1 MNIKG
6 VLYYLGL
13 FCFPISFLAFLNIL
27 YSSYFDYFLNVESY
41 VWVLFSSFLLGFGL
55 FFVGKKSIKKINFHE
70 QLILII
76 LIYLITS
83 LFISIPYYLSGFQMT
98 FINSLFEAFS
108 GLTGTGFSIFKNIKY
123 LDPTLI
129 IWRSSSQWI
138 GGLYFIIF
146 LVLFFSNTQFN
157 YKLNNLVFNSDKSLN
172 PETNIKKISLKLFF
186 LYSSLTVLIFFLFT
200 FSGTRLFNGLNL
212 SMSLISN
219 GGFLPTNSLEDIIDT
234 TPQKIILIF
243 SFFLSIFNI
252 YLFFNIFVKKQ
263 FLKKHLEDI
272 YIFFL
277 IIIFSLVLTI
287 FVNQTNLL
295 DNIINVL
302 SSIATSGIS
311 TNNEVGNYT
320 FYLLLLTILGGSI
333 ISNTSGIKFLRFYI
347 LLKSSFIEISKLVR
361 PNDVVK
367 QSILLS
373 NNKINNENIKLSFL
387 IFISFFI
394 SIFLLSAFLIFD
406 NMNFETAFKLSI
418 LTLTNTSSSSLYGLD
433 NIDYSSL
440 LTSTKLFLIIF
451 MIIGKIELISFFL
464 IIKNT
469 FFKD

>member
-6 VLYYLGL
+6 MLYYLGL

-41 VWVLFSSFLLGFGL
+41 VWVFCISIALGITFYLIGN
-55 FFVGKKSIKKINFHE
+55 KTIKKISFHE
-70 QLILII
+70 QILLII
-76 LIYLITS
+76 LIYLTTS
-83 LFISIPYYLSGFQMT
+83 LLVSIPYYLSGFQMT

-108 GLTGTGFSIFKNIKY
+108 GLTGTGFSIFENIKY

-157 YKLNNLVFNSDKSLN
+157 YKLNNLVFNIDKSLN
-172 PETNIKKISLKLFF
+172 PETNIKKISFKLFF
-186 LYSSLTVLIFFLFT
+186 LYSSLTAIIFFLFT

-219 GGFLPTNSLEDIIDT
+219 GAFLPTNTLEEIITNT
-234 TPQKIILIF
+234 TQKIILIF

-252 YLFFNIFVKKQ
+252 YFFFNIFGKKK
-263 FLKKHLEDI
+263 FFKNHLEDI
-272 YIFFL
+272 FIFIL
-277 IIIFSLVLTI
+277 IIIFSFILTI
-287 FVNQTNLL
+287 FISQSSLL
-295 DNIINVL
+295 DNLLNVL
-302 SSIATSGIS
+302 SSVATSGLSIKS
-311 TNNEVGNYT
+311 EVGNYS

-333 ISNTSGIKFLRFYI
+333 ISNTSGIKFLRLYI

-361 PNDVVK
+361 PNDIVN
-367 QSILLS
+367 QNILLS
-373 NNKINNENIKLSFL
+373 SNKINNDNIKLSFL

-418 LTLTNTSSSSLYGLD
+418 LTLTNTSSASIYGLD

-464 IIKNT
+464 IIKKV
-469 FFKD
+469 FFTN